1 MTKRD
6 QVDVV
11 TVVRRRAEHNVSRKD
26 MDPDALKV
34 LYRLIR
40 NGYTAYLVGG
50 GVRDLLLGRVPKDF
64 DVATNARPRQ
74 LRKLF
79 RNSFLIG
86 RRFRLV
92 HVKFGGNV
100 IETSTFRRGP
110 DETVEILNENLYR
123 SSDNTFGTPEEDA
136 WRRDFTINALFYDIR
151 TYAIV
156 DHVGGLVDLANGI
169 VRSIGD
175 PDVRFQ
181 EDPVRMVRAIRFA
194 SRLGFKIER
203 KTYQAILRQRELV
216 THVPPPRLLEEML
229 RLFPFGAG
237 ESAFRLLR
245 RTKVL
250 IELFPEINDFL
261 DRGGRETRLFWAH
274 VDGLD
279 KHTEKTG
286 DGPYPQLLF
295 AVLMYAPLLE
305 TLRREGIESGS
316 HDPIARQVLDPIS
329 VRFRMPKRIY
339 YGAIQILEGQCRF
352 EQEGARFSKR
362 RFVTQES
369 FPYMLVLREIHLEAT
384 GGNQRELQ
392 EWRALYA
399 EHRGAATV
407 RTSSSR
413 RGRKRRGRRQA
424 PHGKPNGTP

>member
-1 MTKRD
+1 MPKHD
-6 QVDVV
+6 QVDAV

-74 LRKLF
+74 IRKIF

-110 DETVEILNENLYR
+110 DENVENLNENLYR
-123 SSDNTFGTPEEDA
+123 NADNTFGTPEEDA

-156 DHVGGLVDLANGI
+156 DHVGGLEDLAQGI

-175 PDVRFQ
+175 PIVRFQ
-181 EDPVRMVRAIRFA
+181 EDPVRMVRAIRFT
-194 SRLGFKIER
+194 SRLGFKMER
-203 KTYQAILRQRELV
+203 KTYQAILHQRELV
-216 THVPPPRLLEEML
+216 RHVPPPRMFEEVL
-229 RLFPFGAG
+229 RLFPFGSG

-245 RTKVL
+245 RTKILV
-250 IELFPEINDFL
+250 ELFPEISNFL

-274 VDGLD
+274 LDGLD

-286 DGPYPQLLF
+286 DGPHPQLLF

-305 TLRREGIESGS
+305 ALRCEGIESGS
-316 HDPIARQVLDPIS
+316 HAPIARQVLDPVS
-329 VRFRMPKRIY
+329 VRFRMPKRFY
-339 YGAIQILEGQCRF
+339 YGAIQILDAQRRF
-352 EQEGARFSKR
+352 ETEAQRVSKQR
-362 RFVTQES
+362 WVTQES
-369 FPYMLVLREIHLEAT
+369 FPYMIVLREIHLQAT
-384 GGNQRELQ
+384 GGNCRELK
-392 EWRALYA
+392 EWRALCD
-399 EHRGAATV
+399 EHDGAQTV
-407 RTSSSR
+407 RGSSTR
-413 RGRKRRGRRQA
+413 RRRKRRGRRRV
-424 PHGKPNGTP
+424 PRGKADRAE